1 MTYDIKD
8 LEIMEELAKL
18 GQTDDEVVAKYFS
31 DAQALYTQIKQYE
44 SFNDE
49 QKEQH
54 QALLAHQILDFYPNQ
69 TETVAI
75 LARYTLESINYL
87 TYLSELLHVTQST
100 QGAIKV
106 DELVK
111 KQVRVLSELG
121 YDVEDTIYQATLA
134 AQILINGAT
143 SNK

>member
-31 DAQALYTQIKQYE
+31 DAQDLYKQIKQYE

-54 QALLAHQILDFYPNQ
+54 QALLAHQILEFYPNQ

-75 LARYTLESINYL
+75 LARHALESINYL

-100 QGAIKV
+100 QGAVKV

-111 KQVRVLSELG
+111 QQAKVLTALG
-121 YDVEDTIYQATLA
+121 YDVENTILQATLA
-134 AQILINGAT
+134 AQILINGA
-143 SNK
+143 

>member
-1 MTYDIKD
+1 MIYDIKD
-8 LEIMEELAKL
+8 LEIIEELAKL
-18 GQTDDEVVAKYFS
+18 GQTDDELVAKYFS
-31 DAQALYTQIKQYE
+31 DAQVLYKQIKQYE
-44 SFNDE
+44 SFNEE

-54 QALLAHQILDFYPNQ
+54 QALLAHQILDFYPSQ

-75 LARYTLESINYL
+75 LARHALESINYL

-100 QGAIKV
+100 QGAVKV

-111 KQVRVLSELG
+111 KQVKVLTALG

-134 AQILINGAT
+134 AQILINGANT
-143 SNK
+143 N